1 MTSTDMEKIDNLL
14 TRGVENIYPNREAF
28 EERLKTG
35 KKIRLYLGVDPTA
48 PQLHIGHAI
57 GLRKLREF
65 QDLGHEVI
73 LLIGSFTAMIGD
85 PTDKMAARVQLTQK
99 EVLKNAADYKK
110 QASKILRFSGSNAAK
125 IMFNHKWLAKMS
137 FEDVIDLA
145 SHFTVQQMAER
156 DMFERRIKDGK
167 PVYLHEFLYP
177 LMQGYDSVAM
187 DVDAEVG
194 GSDQTFNML
203 AGRTLMK
210 SMQQKEKFV
219 LTTKLL
225 TNDEG
230 KKMSKTEGGLINLND
245 APEEMYGKLMAMNDS
260 MIMPYFEIAT
270 NVSLE
275 DVEGIKIQLTN
286 GVNPRDLKARLAATV
301 VAMYY
306 DEAAA
311 IKAGENFEAIFQQG
325 AMPDKM
331 PEHRVAEEA
340 SIVDVLVFVGLASS
354 KSEAR
359 RQIEQG
365 AVKVDGVRVDS
376 IDTKIQGSV
385 EGLIL
390 QKGKRHFVRL
400 VK

>member
-1 MTSTDMEKIDNLL
+1 
-14 TRGVENIYPNREAF
+14 
-28 EERLKTG
+28 
-35 KKIRLYLGVDPTA
+35 
-48 PQLHIGHAI
+48 
-57 GLRKLREF
+57 
-65 QDLGHEVI
+65 
-73 LLIGSFTAMIGD
+73 
-85 PTDKMAARVQLTQK
+85 
-99 EVLKNAADYKK
+99 
-110 QASKILRFSGSNAAK
+110 
-125 IMFNHKWLAKMS
+125 
-137 FEDVIDLA
+137 
-145 SHFTVQQMAER
+145 
-156 DMFERRIKDGK
+156 
-167 PVYLHEFLYP
+167 
-177 LMQGYDSVAM
+177 
-187 DVDAEVG
+187 
-194 GSDQTFNML
+194 
-203 AGRTLMK
+203 
-210 SMQQKEKFV
+210 
-219 LTTKLL
+219 
-225 TNDEG
+225 
-230 KKMSKTEGGLINLND
+230 
-245 APEEMYGKLMAMNDS
+245 
-260 MIMPYFEIAT
+260 
-270 NVSLE
+270 
-275 DVEGIKIQLTN
+275 KIQLTN